1 MVISS
6 IWIWIPLRIFSLQV
20 NYRST
25 IPLQQLIITE
35 HQVGRNFRH
44 YLIQTYL
51 AKAQCKGGPEPGPAQ
66 SLKCPVLGNPQISFL
81 ETLFQCLFV
90 LIEEKKKILLY
101 LLITKYPIPLKCFTL
116 CIQLTCSHPTAL
128 CIHQAGTWHP
138 WKKGHSSS
146 KRVEFVQSFPLRKK
160 VVTKHLA
167 ALLAWMRALCITW
180 AIQHTI

>member
-44 YLIQTYL
+44 HLIQPYL

-90 LIEEKKKILLY
+90 LIEEKKKNPLVSTYNKISNTFEMFYFVHPTHLQPSHSAVLHPPGRY
-101 LLITKYPIPLKCFTL
+101 LTPLKKRTL
-116 CIQLTCSHPTAL
+116 I
-128 CIHQAGTWHP
+128 
-138 WKKGHSSS
+138 
-146 KRVEFVQSFPLRKK
+146 
-160 VVTKHLA
+160 
-167 ALLAWMRALCITW
+167 
-180 AIQHTI
+180 